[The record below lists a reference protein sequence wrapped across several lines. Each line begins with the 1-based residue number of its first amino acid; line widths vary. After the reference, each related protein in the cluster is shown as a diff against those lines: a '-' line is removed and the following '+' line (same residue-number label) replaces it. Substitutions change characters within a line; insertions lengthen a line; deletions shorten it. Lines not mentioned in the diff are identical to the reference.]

1 MIMTKK
7 LLLLLLTVASVPTLS
22 ARDLRT
28 EIAKDPSKAAGYY
41 TPYSFD
47 GTKLTPSPKGYEPV
61 YISHY
66 GRHGSRWMTYE
77 EDYTNVLD
85 IFDKAASEDAL
96 TPRGKEIHTR
106 VKAIAEDGKF
116 RAGSLSPL
124 GFRQHKGIAERMYRN
139 FPNLFTDSARIDARS
154 TIIIRCVNSMGAFC
168 ESLKENNPKLQITR
182 TATLRT
188 TSPLEFFYAKCNE
201 ISPDLRAFWEKGLY
215 NFETDSLMDL
225 KIDMDSKLSGLFTK
239 PVITDPKA
247 KRTLFLNLF
256 YLSQDAPNVGM
267 GNITF
272 NDLFTPEELYWMAV
286 FENYRCYAKRGPAP
300 QAANLNLHYAKS
312 LLNDFI
318 TRADEVL
325 ASGERNADLR
335 FGHDINIMAFVPLL
349 GIGGYDMI
357 ETDVEKIGNEWDLAR
372 LTPMAANIQFVFY
385 RNPDKKNS
393 DTLVKVLHNE
403 KEVKLPLKGKGPYYK
418 WDDVKKHY
426 AARMAS
432 IVPGK
437 PLLKD

>member
-1 MIMTKK
+1 MTKK
-7 LLLLLLTVASVPTLS
+7 LSLLILAAITIIPAV
-22 ARDLRT
+22 ARDLRS

-41 TPYSFD
+41 TTYSFD
-47 GTKLTPSPKGYEPV
+47 GTELTPAPKGYEPI

-77 EDYTNVLD
+77 EDYTNTLAV
-85 IFDKAASEDAL
+85 FDKAAAENAL
-96 TPRGKEIHTR
+96 TPRGKEIHAR

-124 GFRQHKGIAERMYRN
+124 GFSQHKGIADRMYRN
-139 FPNLFTDSARIDARS
+139 FPNLFADSAKIDARA

-168 ESLKENNPKLQITR
+168 ESLKEKNPKLQITR

-201 ISPDLRAFWEKGLY
+201 ITPELRAYWDKGLY
-215 NFETDSLMDL
+215 NFETDSLMDV
-225 KIDMDSKLSGLFTK
+225 KIDMDSKLSDLFTK
-239 PVITDPKA
+239 PVVTDPKA

-267 GNITF
+267 SHITF

-286 FENYRCYAKRGPAP
+286 FENYRCYTKRGPAP
-300 QAANLNLHYAKS
+300 QAANLNLHYAKA
-312 LLNDFI
+312 LLNDII
-318 TRADEVL
+318 THADDAL
-325 ASGERNADLR
+325 ATGDRNVDLR

-349 GIGGYDMI
+349 QIGGYDMV

-372 LTPMAANIQFVFY
+372 LTPMAANIQFIFY
-385 RNPDKKNS
+385 RNPSKKNS

-403 KEVKLPLKGKGPYYK
+403 KEVKLPIKGKGPYYK

-426 AARMAS
+426 QARMAS

-437 PLLKD
+437 PQLKE